1 MRTTR
6 LARRTVPGLLLV
18 AVFLAALAAG
28 CGGEDDPSALE
39 EETAEAAAWRLKYE
53 SLVRDNEQVYQEID
67 DLKTR
72 NSELVD
78 QKAAIE
84 EELRQALGSKQ
95 ERASAEELQRLI
107 AERDA
112 RIADL
117 DAELRAAGVVLADV
131 RRELDG
137 LKALK
142 AAADGASQRL
152 LDSGQW
158 AFSAGRYA
166 EARQVFTAAADLGA
180 GGPALL
186 FRIGYCCGELDDD
199 EQASAWYATAAVAAV
214 AIKDDPE
221 ADERSRRVAV
231 ALLPKIYSNHGATM
245 VALGKPQEALELYQQ
260 SLQANEK
267 YAPAHFNLGRLY
279 AEHLDD
285 PAKAIQHYRRHV
297 ALGGRRGISARAAI
311 VKLQEQA
318 GNGG

>member
-1 MRTTR
+1 MKALQIEER
-6 LARRTVPGLLLV
+6 LGRPRGM
-18 AVFLAALAAG
+18 AG
-28 CGGEDDPSALE
+28 HYGNLGILYKNRGNLDKAEQLSLKALE
-39 EETAEAAAWRLKYE
+39 INERLGCLEGMANQYG
-53 SLVRDNEQVYQEID
+53 SLGNVHQIR
-67 DLKTR
+67 R
-72 NSELVD
+72 
-78 QKAAIE
+78 
-84 EELRQALGSKQ
+84 
-95 ERASAEELQRLI
+95 
-107 AERDA
+107 
-112 RIADL
+112 DL
-117 DAELRAAGVVLADV
+117 DKAEKMY
-131 RRELDG
+131 